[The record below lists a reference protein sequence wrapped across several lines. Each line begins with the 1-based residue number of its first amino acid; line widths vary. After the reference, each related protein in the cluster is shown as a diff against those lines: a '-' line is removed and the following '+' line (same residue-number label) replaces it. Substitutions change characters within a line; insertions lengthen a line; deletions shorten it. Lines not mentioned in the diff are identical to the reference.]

1 MVYLY
6 IKMVVDF
13 IELESYSGIGLTSA
27 RLLSRLT
34 DGRELSDVTVSRM
47 EKLLN
52 SIECGDRI
60 SKECKIG
67 EGVVDVLRDWRIA
80 NAVLLSLGYHGEKR
94 GEKAREYLSCI
105 DSLKN
110 NRELSEEQKLDLGGF
125 LGKLRDYC
133 TEEHRKLMS

>member
-1 MVYLY
+1 
-6 IKMVVDF
+6 MVVDF

-52 SIECGDRI
+52 SIECGDKI
-60 SKECKIG
+60 IKECKIS
-67 EGVVDVLRDWRIA
+67 ESVVDVLKDWEIV
-80 NAVLLSLGYHGEKR
+80 NAVLLSVGYYGEKR

-110 NRELSEEQKLDLGGF
+110 NRELSEEQKRDFEGF
-125 LGKLRDYC
+125 LEELNGYC
-133 TEEHRKLMS
+133 RREQNRLLS